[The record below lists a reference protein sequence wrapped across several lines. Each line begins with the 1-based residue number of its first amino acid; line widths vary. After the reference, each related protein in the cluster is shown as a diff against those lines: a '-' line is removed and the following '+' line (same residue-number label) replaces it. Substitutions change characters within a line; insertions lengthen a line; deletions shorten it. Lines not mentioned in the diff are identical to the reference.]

1 MIDDKKLRE
10 LFIEEVSHHINLARE
25 ALNRFFENQ
34 NQNELIKIIK
44 VFHTIKGSAGIM
56 GLEDF
61 AELLHLCESF
71 FQKINKNE
79 LFPDDK
85 IKSIKI
91 LDAIENLIK
100 VFPDNYKTHIST
112 LKKLL
117 SAQNTINN
125 VLEQNI
131 IFTDD
136 KIHYKHTDSKQADV
150 NTSVILQIREI
161 IEEIN
166 QIVEFSFKPKD
177 KKDKEKYKNK
187 ISDLIEY
194 VEKISLVPLSEISE
208 KVKNIAYYAATVAD
222 KKIKVDIDF
231 NGLSVDKKLLYLIEE
246 ALIHLVRN
254 AVSHGIEHSKARIK
268 HNKDE
273 MGHIKVLAKGHGSKI
288 QIVVEDDGA
297 GINFEKIVKKAIS
310 LNLITEESA
319 KTLSKKEILSFIF
332 TTNFSTADQIDT
344 LSGRGV
350 GLDIVKDKIESIG
363 GTIFVDTSEKG
374 TIFIFE
380 VPVSLSI
387 LNCIVI
393 STNGKKIAIPINL
406 IKRFVMIKKDMIIN
420 DDNTEKLVY
429 EDISYSFIR
438 LSQLSGE
445 NTDTERMGILTA
457 NDNICIAF
465 EQFVG
470 EKLFRV
476 KELSGIIGTIPQ
488 TIGFSIDDNF
498 EPIAIINPVKIKIDK
513 KVTMSIPAQ
522 MPDQKV
528 VKKCAL
534 VADDN
539 NLIREMISEFLS
551 SMGMEVTAAKNG
563 KEALNFFKNK
573 KFELVITD
581 VEMPEMDGIS
591 LLKEI
596 RKVDKVI
603 PVLILSS
610 RGEPEDITLGL
621 QNGANGYFVK
631 KFFSKDSFI
640 KKVQSLL

>member
-125 VLEQNI
+125 VLEQNMI
-131 IFTDD
+131 STDD

-150 NTSVILQIREI
+150 NTNVILQIREI

-319 KTLSKKEILSFIF
+319 KTLSKKEILNFIF

-429 EDISYSFIR
+429 EDISYSFIS
-438 LSQLSGE
+438 LAQLSGE

-551 SMGMEVTAAKNG
+551 SMGMEVSAAKNG

-596 RKVDKVI
+596 RKADKVI

>member
-254 AVSHGIEHSKARIK
+254 AVSHGIEHSEVRIK

>member
-1 MIDDKKLRE
+1 MIDDKKLIE

-429 EDISYSFIR
+429 EDISYSFIS
-438 LSQLSGE
+438 LAQLSGE